1 MARFAGFP
9 ETVVLFGALRA
20 FAPGLVL
27 GLSTPG
33 SCAAE
38 HPCCLLR
45 NPTFVPKLPPDVQK
59 LPPGFGASR
68 YRPWKPCGNPTDV
81 AELPPVLPKLPPGF
95 GASRYRPLK
104 PCGNPTD
111 VAKLPP
117 DVPKLP
123 PGVGASRY
131 RPLKPCGN
139 PGAGDSDSSGFAP
152 LPRPPCKVSAHS
164 ATRCALSSIAGLS
177 CLAIC
182 TWDLKFE
189 YQFVNFKFNLLS
201 ESN

>member
-38 HPCCLLR
+38 HPSCLLR
-45 NPTFVPKLPPDVQK
+45 NPTFVPKQPPDVQ
-59 LPPGFGASR
+59 
-68 YRPWKPCGNPTDV
+68 
-81 AELPPVLPKLPPGF
+81 KLPPGF